1 VLRLRLISAAI
12 IIGTSLTFV
21 TLDAYW
27 PVPDCDGLWM
37 LCLGVFLIFGSAVEC
52 VQMMQPA
59 SDASAESD
67 AVPEEEPNQQLH
79 RITGIRAPALL
90 GVAGIMV
97 ASAIPL
103 LWPALQNEEYPSD
116 CLLGELGWPLAAILI
131 AQFMCLV
138 WYFPSY
144 QHNSR
149 VFARAIT
156 ASWVSTYFGG
166 GFAFAVALRRTG
178 DPHWGL
184 YLVVGIIL
192 ITKFA
197 DAGAYFTGRAIGR
210 TKLCPHI
217 SPGKTIEGLIGG
229 AITATLAGWIYFS
242 VVGVRLFPSLSVS
255 LFGVVVLGSMLT
267 LAGIIGDLVE
277 SIFKREMG
285 VKDSGHWLPG
295 LGGLWDVT
303 DSLLPGF
310 LAGYLVVMAELIKGP
325 GQ

>member
-1 VLRLRLISAAI
+1 MLRLRLISAAI

-21 TLDAYW
+21 TLDALS
-27 PVPDCDGLWM
+27 PVPGCDGLWM

-59 SDASAESD
+59 SKTPSEHRDTTADE
-67 AVPEEEPNQQLH
+67 PEQQDH

-97 ASAIPL
+97 ASAIPMF
-103 LWPALQNEEYPSD
+103 WPALQKEDYPSD

-149 VFARAIT
+149 VFSRAIA

-166 GFAFAVALRRTG
+166 GFAFAIALRRTG
-178 DPHWGL
+178 EPLWGL
-184 YLVVGIIL
+184 YLLVGIIL

-197 DAGAYFTGRAIGR
+197 DSGAYFTGRAVGR

-217 SPGKTIEGLIGG
+217 SPGKTVEGLIGG
-229 AITATLAGWIYFS
+229 AVTATLAGWIYFS
-242 VVGVRLFPSLSVS
+242 VVGIQFFPSLSVS
-255 LFGVVVLGSMLT
+255 LFGVVVLGVLLT
-267 LAGIIGDLVE
+267 LAGIVGDLVE